1 MLKSKHSKH
10 IKYIMGSLYLYDSGI
25 EEWVKVDPSSVG
37 DLKYSARS
45 NDHNG
50 WLKCDGRSLTRA
62 EYPDLF
68 EVIGVS
74 FGSNDASTFKLPD
87 TRGRVL
93 GAIGAGSG
101 LTTRI
106 LGDTIGSETH
116 TLTVSEMPSHL
127 HTGTTDSSGTHT
139 HMITDPGHT
148 HNVGNTNL
156 SNNLQTAGSID
167 DDQGAIP
174 EQNLMYSQI
183 TTSTS
188 STTGISINSD
198 GAHTHTFTTATSGNS
213 QAHNNMQPTSFIGNV
228 FIFGNSV
235 LAR

>member
-1 MLKSKHSKH
+1 MSKSKHSKN
-10 IKYIMGSLYLYDSGI
+10 IKYIMGALYLYDSGTRD
-25 EEWVKVDPSSVG
+25 WVKIDPSSVG

-45 NDHNG
+45 SDHGG
-50 WLKCDGRSLTRA
+50 WLKCDGRSLLRT

-68 EVIGVS
+68 EVIGTS

-93 GAIGAGSG
+93 GAIGTGVG
-101 LTTRI
+101 LTARI

-116 TLTVSEMPSHL
+116 TLTVNEMPSHS

-139 HMITDPGHT
+139 HTNNSLDGTLGLMTSNGS
-148 HNVGNTNL
+148 NTA
-156 SNNLQTAGSID
+156 SGSLD
-167 DDQGAIP
+167 
-174 EQNLMYSQI
+174 
-183 TTSTS
+183 T
-188 STTGISINSD
+188 TTGEPNLYASPEGVVIDSA
-198 GAHTHTFTTATSGNS
+198 GAHTHTFTTVTSGNS

-228 FIFGNSV
+228 FIFGYRV